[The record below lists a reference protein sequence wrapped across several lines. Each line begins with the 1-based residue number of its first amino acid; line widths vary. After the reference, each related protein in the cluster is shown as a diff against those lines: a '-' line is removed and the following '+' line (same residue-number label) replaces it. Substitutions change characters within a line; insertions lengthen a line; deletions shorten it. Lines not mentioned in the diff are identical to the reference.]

1 MKADPVMRLVSWV
14 IDMLLLL
21 VCLVPVIIFGFVPFI
36 GLIIV
41 WLGIPL
47 IAVTYHL
54 MRDITGASPGKS
66 LLGMKVMSRDG
77 REAPNGSRVLR
88 NVLFAIPPVF
98 MILPIIGHVIGGL
111 LGFALVVTELI
122 MLLSTGERIG
132 DRIANTVV
140 LKTR

>member
-1 MKADPVMRLVSWV
+1 MKADPMMRLLSWV

-21 VCLVPVIIFGFVPFI
+21 VCLVPIIIFGFVPFI
-36 GLIIV
+36 GLIII

-47 IAVTYHL
+47 VAITFHL
-54 MRDITGASPGKS
+54 LRDTTGASPGKS
-66 LLGMKVMSRDG
+66 LLGMKVMAKDG
-77 REAPNGSRVLR
+77 AEAPNSSRVLR
-88 NVLFAIPPVF
+88 NVLFAIPAAF

-111 LGFALVVTELI
+111 LSFALVVTELI

-140 LKTR
+140 IKTR